1 MNISILKKD
10 RTFILNISEESFQQK
25 SIIEKLN
32 EFNKFGVKG
41 WEIWLQVEYFLFLSN
56 HPQVKKV
63 DREMRCFLDG
73 RKSRIKRSAVLD
85 FMIHEK
91 RKTSAIPLEIK
102 QDVSP
107 TTCLRNMLSDV
118 KKFENIKY
126 TGISTGRNLWCLGV
140 HLGQIKEDYYEK
152 CMYEITSNSI
162 GDTNYFYTL
171 I

>member
-1 MNISILKKD
+1 MNINILKKD
-10 RTFILNISEESFQQK
+10 RAFILSISEEFFQQK
-25 SIIEKLN
+25 NIIEKLN

-41 WEIWLQVEYFLFLSN
+41 WEVWLQVEYFLFLSS

-73 RKSRIKRSAVLD
+73 RKSKTKRSAVLD

-102 QDVSP
+102 QDVNP
-107 TTCLRNMLSDV
+107 TTCLRHMLSDV
-118 KKFENIKY
+118 RKFEKIKY
-126 TGISTGRNLWCLGV
+126 TGINTDRNLWCLGV
-140 HLGQIKEDYYEK
+140 HLGQLKEDYYEK
-152 CMYEITSNSI
+152 CTYEITSASI
-162 GDTNYFYTL
+162 SNTNYFYTL

>member
-10 RTFILNISEESFQQK
+10 RAFILQISEEFFQQDN
-25 SIIEKLN
+25 IISKLH
-32 EFNKFGVKG
+32 EFSKFGIKG
-41 WEIWLQVEYFLFLSN
+41 WEIWLQVEYFIFLSN

-63 DREMRCFLDG
+63 DREIRCFLDG
-73 RKSRIKRSAVLD
+73 RKSKIKRSAILD

-91 RKTSAIPLEIK
+91 NKTSAIPLEIK

-118 KKFENIKY
+118 KKFGNIKY
-126 TGISTGRNLWCLGV
+126 TGISTDRNLWCLGV
-140 HLGQIKEDYYEK
+140 HLGQLKEEHYEK
-152 CMYEITSNSI
+152 CMYEITSNPI
-162 GDTNYFYTL
+162 GNTNYFYTL